1 MQRIRKSMPLTV
13 TLVAVTK
20 TKSHGEIMEAYNA
33 GHREFGENKVQELT
47 NKAADLP
54 KDINWHMIGH
64 LQRNKVKYIA
74 PIVSLIHSV
83 DSLKLLR
90 EINKQGQK
98 CQRIIPCLLQIHI
111 AEESTKFGLDEGE
124 LHDIIKADEFN
135 TLDHV
140 RIEGLMGMATFT
152 EDLEK
157 VRKEF
162 QFLRDIFDRL
172 KVSLPNINTL
182 SMGMSGDYEIAIEEG
197 STMVRIGSSIFGAR
211 NSY

>member
-1 MQRIRKSMPLTV
+1 MFSIRKSMPLTV

-20 TKSHGEIMEAYNA
+20 TKSPEEIMEAYNA

-47 NKAADLP
+47 QKAEVLP
-54 KDINWHMIGH
+54 KDIHWHMIGH

-111 AEESTKFGLDEGE
+111 AEESTKFGLDENE
-124 LHDIIKADEFN
+124 LFDIIESEEFK
-135 TLDHV
+135 TLDHII
-140 RIEGLMGMATFT
+140 IEGLMGMATFT
-152 EDLEK
+152 EDTDK
-157 VRKEF
+157 VRREF
-162 QFLRDIFDRL
+162 QFLSEVFQRL
-172 KVSLPNINTL
+172 KSSLPNINTL
-182 SMGMSGDYEIAIEEG
+182 SMGMSSDYEVAIEEG
-197 STMVRIGSSIFGAR
+197 STMVRIGSSIFGER
-211 NSY
+211 NYN